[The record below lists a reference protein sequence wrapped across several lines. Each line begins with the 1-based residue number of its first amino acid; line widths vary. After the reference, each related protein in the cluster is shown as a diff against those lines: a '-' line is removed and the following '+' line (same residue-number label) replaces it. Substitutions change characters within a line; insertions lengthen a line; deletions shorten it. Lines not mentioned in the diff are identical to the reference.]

1 MNYPIISEEY
11 LNKYANKIFKIVGE
25 KQLNAESVNAK
36 TVQDYYTGSSIYY
49 RTFHSPD
56 GAMHLPIEFSRSEK
70 HKDKLLYQAK
80 SVKKI
85 IEENNYR
92 EVLEL
97 GCGMGFNSGYLA
109 SQLPNVNFTAV
120 DLTED
125 NIRRAKKKHKEK
137 SNLNFLVG
145 NFDKAQFGEKKY
157 DLVFAIET
165 LCHSADVVS
174 VIASLK
180 PFLNPGGR
188 IIIYDGYINPE
199 TPELTKEITQA
210 HKMISWGF
218 AMNSFQELKEI
229 INSDKLQGFKINE
242 LKDYTPNILPNY
254 RMILKG
260 SSVGLTFPLLLKFL
274 IAVKLVSPAL
284 IKQFSAGI
292 FGYYLLQEKYLGY
305 YKLELLY
312 KS

>member
-1 MNYPIISEEY
+1 MNYPIISKEY
-11 LNKYANKIFKIVGE
+11 LTKYANKIFKIVGE
-25 KQLNAESVNAK
+25 KQLNNESVNAQ
-36 TVQDYYTGSSIYY
+36 TIQDYYKGSSIYY

-80 SVKKI
+80 SVKKL
-85 IEENNYR
+85 IEENNYK

-109 SQLPNVNFTAV
+109 SQLPKVNFTAI

-125 NIRRAKKKHKEK
+125 NIHRATKKHNGK
-137 SNLNFLVG
+137 SNLKFLLG

-165 LCHSADVVS
+165 LCHSENVVS
-174 VIASLK
+174 VLESLK
-180 PFLNPGGR
+180 SFLNPGGR

-199 TPELTKEITQA
+199 TPELTKEIIQA

-218 AMNSFQELKEI
+218 AMSSFQELKEI
-229 INSDKLQGFKINE
+229 LNSEKLNAFDVCE
-242 LKDYTPNILPNY
+242 LKDYTQNILPNY
-254 RMILKG
+254 RIILKG

-274 IAVKLVSPAL
+274 IAIKLVSPAL

-305 YKLELLY
+305 YKLELVY
-312 KS
+312 KP